1 MADLTLPTAAV
12 APHDPDASAC
22 NPFVTRLPHAPAL
35 PDALRKDHGAFISTD
50 SRFAAA
56 ARVLASLWRADHN
69 LPAGVHV
76 TRTSDGKTRRV
87 RAGYRLRAD
96 AARAGAAFL
105 EPATRA
111 FISRAL
117 VLREP
122 GSAWDVPKIQ
132 GHLLSSQGL
141 LINLI
146 APLARDRDLA
156 TAVFRT
162 LLPDTVHAITGI
174 TLESSI
180 GRDDPALLG
189 DGTAWDARI
198 DFVSPDGEPGLIGL
212 ECKYVENLQGTG
224 ASHRDRYYE
233 VARASGLFV
242 DPDAPALYRPGLEQL
257 RREHSLLHLALAQG
271 LAGRAHFILLGPALN
286 PRVATAAEAYRAHL
300 VDPTGARGGV
310 GFTHLNLEAVLT
322 ALAAAGAIDTAQAF
336 HARYLDLDRVA
347 ALAVEPDTPAPPS
360 SPPPTGQAAPL
371 LMPPPPQRTETAPIP
386 KSPATSSRPCRRPTR
401 RRRSTTTTQR
411 QSATASQAAQA
422 PKARRRRPHTAPRSV
437 PPVKPTD
444 PAPITSSGSR

>member
-1 MADLTLPTAAV
+1 MRGRRGTHVRGVKVRRRSRVKIQRCLTDT
-12 APHDPDASAC
+12 
-22 NPFVTRLPHAPAL
+22 
-35 PDALRKDHGAFISTD
+35 
-50 SRFAAA
+50 
-56 ARVLASLWRADHN
+56 
-69 LPAGVHV
+69 
-76 TRTSDGKTRRV
+76 
-87 RAGYRLRAD
+87 
-96 AARAGAAFL
+96 ARAGAAFL

-111 FISRAL
+111 FLHRAL

-141 LINLI
+141 LINLL

-156 TAVFRT
+156 TTVFRT
-162 LLPDTVHAITGI
+162 LMPDTVHTITGI

-180 GRDDPALLG
+180 GRDDPTLLG

-198 DFVSPDGEPGLIGL
+198 DFVDPDGIPGLIGL
-212 ECKYVENLQGTG
+212 ECKYVENLQGPG

-257 RREHSLLHLALAQG
+257 RREHTLLHLALPRG

-286 PRVATAAEAYRAHL
+286 PRVAAAATAYRAYL

-310 GFTHLNLEAVLT
+310 GFSHLTLDAIVT
-322 ALAAAGAIDTAQAF
+322 ALAAAGATDTARAF

-347 ALAVEPDTPAPPS
+347 ALALGPDASGTPL
-360 SPPPTGQAAPL
+360 SPPPNGPAAPL
-371 LMPPPPQRTETAPIP
+371 LLPPPQRSSPPASPGTSAAPTAAMASSAPAPTRSRRRTARPRPGPATAPGRP
-386 KSPATSSRPCRRPTR
+386 TSAPRTSASPASRGRRARARSTTATSSITANPTGD
-401 RRRSTTTTQR
+401 
-411 QSATASQAAQA
+411 TAAEG
-422 PKARRRRPHTAPRSV
+422 R
-437 PPVKPTD
+437 
-444 PAPITSSGSR
+444 

>member
-1 MADLTLPTAAV
+1 MADLTLPTA
-12 APHDPDASAC
+12 DPFLA
-22 NPFVTRLPHAPAL
+22 RLPHAPAL
-35 PDALRKDHGAFISTD
+35 PDALRKAHGAFISTD

-69 LPAGVHV
+69 LPAGVHI
-76 TRTSDGKTRRV
+76 TRGADGKARRV

-111 FISRAL
+111 FLHRAF

-141 LINLI
+141 LINLL

-156 TAVFRT
+156 TTVFRA

-174 TLESSI
+174 TIESSI

-212 ECKYVENLQGTG
+212 ECKYVENLQGPA

-257 RREHSLLHLALAQG
+257 RREHSLLHLALARG
-271 LAGRAHFILLGPALN
+271 LASRAHFILLGPALN
-286 PRVATAAEAYRAHL
+286 HRVAAAAEAYRAHL
-300 VDPTGARGGV
+300 VDPTGTRGGV
-310 GFTHLNLEAVLT
+310 GFTHLTLEAVLT
-322 ALAAAGAIDTAQAF
+322 ALAATGAADTARAF

-347 ALAVEPDTPAPPS
+347 ALALEMDTPATPS
-360 SPPPTGQAAPL
+360 SPPPAGPAAPL
-371 LMPPPPQRTETAPIP
+371 LLPAPTPPAAAEA
-386 KSPATSSRPCRRPTR
+386 SSDLASARSRRWTTRPRPG
-401 RRRSTTTTQR
+401 
-411 QSATASQAAQA
+411 SATASGQPTPASRTSASQTSRGRRVRARSTATNSSITARPIGDTAAEG
-422 PKARRRRPHTAPRSV
+422 R
-437 PPVKPTD
+437 
-444 PAPITSSGSR
+444 